1 MSQRDGASPG
11 ANAPDESGANAPDES
26 AAAAHVTVPATHN
39 RPTDRYGTKPPV
51 ERRWLPVALSLI
63 VVLLGCGVAYI
74 GYQKY
79 GPKDIEFEQLGYV
92 VVDDATMTIRI
103 KVTRKDPARPV
114 VCFVRAMARDSVEVG
129 RREVLIAP
137 STSGTIEQTTTVKA
151 SSRPASSSI
160 YGCSAEVPSYLRAG

>member
-1 MSQRDGASPG
+1 MSQRDGTSPG
-11 ANAPDESGANAPDES
+11 ADAPDES
-26 AAAAHVTVPATHN
+26 AAAADVTVPATHH

-51 ERRWLPVALSLI
+51 DRRWLPVALSLA
-63 VVLLGCGVAYI
+63 VVLLGCAIAYI

-79 GPKDIEFEQLGYV
+79 GPKDIESEQLGYV
-92 VVDDATMTIRI
+92 VVDDSTMTIRI
-103 KVTRKDPARPV
+103 KVTRKDPAQPV